1 MRNKTEI
8 VKRKYN
14 RYSIFFDI
22 SEYLPEKWFFSK
34 WRKRIISSLKG
45 KVLEVGVGTGKNLKY
60 YSKDVNVTGVDISP
74 GMLNRAIKES
84 KKIKRNFSL
93 IQMDAE
99 NLKFKD
105 NSFDTI
111 VCTFVFCS
119 VPDPVKG
126 LEEIRRVC
134 KSNGKIVMM
143 EHVLSKNKLVAF
155 LQHVHNPIMRFLFG
169 VNINRDTI
177 LNIKKAGLK
186 IVNEENL
193 ASNDI
198 FKFVVC
204 DPNKK

>member
-8 VKRKYN
+8 VKRRYN
-14 RYSIFFDI
+14 RYSMFFDV

-34 WRKRIISSLKG
+34 WRKRTISSLKG

-60 YSKDVNVTGVDISP
+60 YSKDANVTGVDISP

-84 KKIKRNFSL
+84 KKLKRNFSL

-119 VPDPVKG
+119 VPYPIKG

-155 LQHVHNPIMRFLFG
+155 LQHVHNPIMKFLTG

-177 LNIKKAGLK
+177 SNIKKAGLK

-198 FKFVVC
+198 FKYIVC
-204 DPNKK
+204 ESNKK